1 MVKDMKFVKDT
12 FSEYLGKKDHISSSD
27 IKNVLKSPKYYF
39 WNKYQKVEK
48 EDGRHFAI
56 GSALHELIMEPHLF
70 KSNYI
75 VFPKVDKRTKEGKA
89 AYESFITE
97 AAGKT
102 IINEEEMEMI
112 VQMAQNA
119 SENEILLSFLKDSY
133 REVSAYTTDEKT
145 GLKLKMRPDI
155 LCTNKSTI
163 VDIKSCVDSSPKK
176 FKGDV
181 YSYGY
186 SLSAAFYC
194 DNLNRENYIFAA
206 IEKSQPYQTSLFSLN
221 DEMIEYGRTQYRLG
235 LDILKWSYDNNYWC
249 DYNELEILKECFELG
264 NEDEFLKIKNDSV
277 RITIL

>member
-1 MVKDMKFVKDT
+1 
-12 FSEYLGKKDHISSSD
+12 
-27 IKNVLKSPKYYF
+27 
-39 WNKYQKVEK
+39 
-48 EDGRHFAI
+48 
-56 GSALHELIMEPHLF
+56 
-70 KSNYI
+70 
-75 VFPKVDKRTKEGKA
+75 
-89 AYESFITE
+89 
-97 AAGKT
+97 
-102 IINEEEMEMI
+102 
-112 VQMAQNA
+112 
-119 SENEILLSFLKDSY
+119 
-133 REVSAYTTDEKT
+133 
-145 GLKLKMRPDI
+145 MRPDI